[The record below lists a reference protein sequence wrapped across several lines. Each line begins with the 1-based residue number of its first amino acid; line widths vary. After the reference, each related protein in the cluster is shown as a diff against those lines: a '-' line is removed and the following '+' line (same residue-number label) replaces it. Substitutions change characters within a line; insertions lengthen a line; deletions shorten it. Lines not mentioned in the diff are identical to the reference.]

1 MAPGPLQPTFCA
13 PSSKFHLL
21 GSESNISLDAK
32 EDRNTKF
39 FHSFVK
45 IHHHINKVH
54 AIRDS
59 AGTIVTDQS
68 GIENCFLDFYKN
80 IWHST
85 LDLNVDFLFNTIPDD
100 FVVLTDVDRVDLIIP
115 VMKQEL
121 YQTLK
126 SMPRGKSPSQD
137 GLNVEFYIF
146 YWNILGDHFYNVISY
161 FFQTSKFPSSSSK
174 TFVTL
179 IPKKRKSSLYF

>member
-1 MAPGPLQPTFCA
+1 M
-13 PSSKFHLL
+13 
-21 GSESNISLDAK
+21 
-32 EDRNTKF
+32 
-39 FHSFVK
+39 
-45 IHHHINKVH
+45 H

-68 GIENCFLDFYKN
+68 GIEKCFLDFYKN
-80 IWHST
+80 LSHST